1 MMYLCYSHGPA
12 ENLSLITSAALMC
25 FKSMCYRRQAI
36 KNSTSTA
43 IPSTTVSKTV
53 KFGKCWSTP
62 GEPDGQCIRFECRG
76 RIFCEMSIGVYQII
90 SACTTAT
97 KEFHCPCI
105 LMLPKGR
112 SVISW
117 LLIFL
122 KNNLFCISLHFSY
135 FLLSYFSPHS
145 CVQKITMQTACTFGQ
160 QATEK

>member
-1 MMYLCYSHGPA
+1 MTDSDTEKKASLNCLFKVASCVAVGTTLRICGPFAKWLSHGKDGYFSLVPLNFYYGWVYRNMMYLCYSHGPA

-76 RIFCEMSIGVYQII
+76 RIFCEMSIGVY
-90 SACTTAT
+90 
-97 KEFHCPCI
+97 
-105 LMLPKGR
+105 
-112 SVISW
+112 
-117 LLIFL
+117 
-122 KNNLFCISLHFSY
+122 
-135 FLLSYFSPHS
+135 
-145 CVQKITMQTACTFGQ
+145 
-160 QATEK
+160 